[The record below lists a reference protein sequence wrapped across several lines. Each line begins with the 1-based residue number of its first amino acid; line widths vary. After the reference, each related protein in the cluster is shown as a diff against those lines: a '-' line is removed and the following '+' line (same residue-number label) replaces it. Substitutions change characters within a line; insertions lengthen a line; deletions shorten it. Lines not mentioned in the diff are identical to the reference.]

1 MPIDPK
7 WRAKYQRPDVTFTR
21 ESANVIRTLRAKYAT
36 DYQLF
41 FRKMM
46 QVYAPKGKT
55 YAELQGGLYL
65 TAKIIRGFD
74 AMLGTTGRPATD
86 AEIDTLFQ
94 NVEELELQMQYFQ
107 RMYAKSVKFRR
118 EAKKLEAMSGVNL
131 SNMAGVSGMVD
142 QELRELGLQGEK
154 PQDFLKKHA
163 PELYEMG
170 TGVGRFALQSML
182 GPFYEMGT
190 MAWRGVT
197 GIAGGLRGRQIA
209 RRRTELGRRFSPLGM
224 DLGEDMM
231 GGMGRGR
238 TAGGGRGI
246 KDIFGM
252 AGLGGGMTSKA
263 GDIGGATVAGMAG
276 FFDTEAYR
284 SRWTKEVLQLLKN
297 MSGGPGGG
305 TGWLSQLGKL
315 VPVLEIV
322 AVALAGIGGWMLGR
336 KIDEGIR
343 KTVGDKAYDNFWLSM
358 ATGGR
363 QGEGIPKTLASM
375 MLPQMGPS
383 AEKTLLTK
391 KSFDIMRSK
400 GMDVTQYFSKDQI
413 AIYDAMNKIGNA
425 VQSGLKAVT
434 DTFQKAFPGQG
445 TMPTTGS
452 TQAMYRPDDPL
463 TDNLNRT
470 DEETA

>member
-1 MPIDPK
+1 MAQNWKGKYEKVDTTFTEKSAHIIK
-7 WRAKYQRPDVTFTR
+7 SVRAK
-21 ESANVIRTLRAKYAT
+21 LAT
-36 DYQLF
+36 DFMMF
-41 FRKMM
+41 FRRMIT
-46 QVYAPKGKT
+46 VYSPKGEVGQ
-55 YAELQGGLYL
+55 ELQGGLIL
-65 TAKIIRGFD
+65 TSRIIRGLD
-74 AMLGTTGRPATD
+74 TLLGLGGRPSTAD
-86 AEIDTLFQ
+86 EIDKLFQ
-94 NVEELELQMQYFQ
+94 DIESLKLQMMWFRNKYNTSPKFMRESQRIARMTGVGFDTLINALNAIEEELQN
-107 RMYAKSVKFRR
+107 
-118 EAKKLEAMSGVNL
+118 LEM
-131 SNMAGVSGMVD
+131 
-142 QELRELGLQGEK
+142 QGESK
-154 PQDFLKKHA
+154 IEFLKKHA

-170 TGVGRFALQSML
+170 AGAARFLGMAAL
-182 GPFYEMGT
+182 GPFYEIGAIAT
-190 MAWRGVT
+190 RGIT
-197 GIAGGLRGRQIA
+197 GIAKEFRSRRIA
-209 RRRTELGRRFSPLGM
+209 RQKQSISGRLGSIGA
-224 DLGEDMM
+224 DIGEDVM

-238 TAGGGRGI
+238 AAGAGRRGV

-252 AGLGGGMTSKA
+252 AGLGGGSTA
-263 GDIGGATVAGMAG
+263 RDGDMSGATVAGMAG